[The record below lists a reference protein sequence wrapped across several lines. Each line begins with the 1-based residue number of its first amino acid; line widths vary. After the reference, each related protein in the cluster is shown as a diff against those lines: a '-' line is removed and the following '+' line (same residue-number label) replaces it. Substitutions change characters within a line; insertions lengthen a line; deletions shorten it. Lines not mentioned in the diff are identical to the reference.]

1 MKQTHELPGGLPGA
15 IRPLVPEES
24 RTLAAHLRR
33 LDNDSRRRRFG
44 LEVGD
49 GFIDRY
55 ARNIDWDRAF
65 VLGYF
70 EGGALRGAVEA
81 AWPAVDWLDGA
92 AEIAVQIEAGWRRRG
107 IASALLRAASRL
119 ARARGIAGIFFS
131 ALAENDP
138 LRRLV
143 RRFGVPTVLVGT
155 ELEGRIALSPAVT
168 GCPSVK

>member
-1 MKQTHELPGGLPGA
+1 MTQTHELPGELPGA
-15 IRPLVPEES
+15 IRLLAPAES
-24 RTLAAHLRR
+24 RTLAEHLRR
-33 LDNDSRRRRFG
+33 LDATARRRRFG

-55 ARNIDWDRAF
+55 ATGIDWERAF

-70 EGGALRGAVEA
+70 EGGEMRGAVEV
-81 AWPAVDWLDGA
+81 AWPAVDWLGGA

-107 IASALLRAASRL
+107 IASALLKAATRL

-131 ALAENDP
+131 SLAENEP

-143 RRFGVPTVLVGT
+143 RRFGVPTALIGT
-155 ELEGRIALSPAVT
+155 GIEGRMELTPAKPAA
-168 GCPSVK
+168 GA

>member
-1 MKQTHELPGGLPGA
+1 MTQTHKLPGS
-15 IRPLVPEES
+15 IRPLTPEDS
-24 RTLAAHLRR
+24 QTLAAHLRR
-33 LDNDSRRRRFG
+33 LDSTARRRRFG
-44 LEVGD
+44 LDVND

-55 ARNIDWDRAF
+55 ATGIDWEHAF

-131 ALAENDP
+131 ALAENEP

-143 RRFGVPTVLVGT
+143 RRFGVPAVLVGT
-155 ELEGRIALSPAVT
+155 EIEGRIALSPAAA
-168 GCPSVK
+168 GRPPVK